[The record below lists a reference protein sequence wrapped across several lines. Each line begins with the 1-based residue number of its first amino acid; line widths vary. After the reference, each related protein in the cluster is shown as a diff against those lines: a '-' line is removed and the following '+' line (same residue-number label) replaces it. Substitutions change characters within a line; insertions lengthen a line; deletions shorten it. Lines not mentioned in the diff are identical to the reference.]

1 MRGSLCRYSRL
12 GWLAGVGVGL
22 AFVPGLLW
30 ATEGGAGQPT
40 HGLVASIGA
49 SIIVASVLGYVANLL
64 RQPLLLAYIA
74 AGVVIGPKMGLG
86 LVASESDIQ
95 VIAEV
100 GLILLLFMIGLE
112 IDIKKLLESGKSLVV
127 TGVSQFLLSVALGLG
142 FFSLLG
148 YSVGGG
154 NYDLAYLAV
163 CCAISSTTIV
173 VKLLY
178 EKFELDTLAGR
189 ITLGVLVF
197 QDVWAIVFLGLQPN
211 LAQPAVHEILW
222 SFGKG
227 ALLIAAS
234 LLLAKYALGR
244 VFEKVAKLP
253 ELVLVASLGWV
264 FLICAGAN
272 YLGLS
277 LEMGALIAGVAIS
290 TFPYNLDVIA
300 KIVSIRDFFVTLF
313 FVGLGMLIP
322 NPLEDLGILAVAGVA
337 ALFLIVSRFLVVFP
351 ILYFL
356 RSGLRVSLLVPINL
370 AQISEFA
377 LVIAAIGINMGHIG
391 PEVLSVVIFV
401 FAVTS
406 ITSTYMIAYSHPLQR
421 MMSGALKRVGIKDIP
436 EVAAESLPAAPKDIA
451 ILGFYRVASA
461 LIAELRAQG
470 GQMLD
475 RLLVVDFNPVAR
487 RELQALGVKSVYGDI
502 SHMETLQHAGIADV
516 KVVLCTIPDSIL
528 KGTHNLRLIRQ
539 VRKLAPQAKLL
550 VTAETTKAALGMYQ
564 EGADYVLVPGMVAAR
579 QLVPVIARLL
589 AADQARLKQAESE
602 ELSRRQE
609 ILD

>member
-1 MRGSLCRYSRL
+1 VRGSLCRYSRP
-12 GWLAGVGVGL
+12 GWLAWVGVGL
-22 AFVPGLLW
+22 ALVPGLLW

-112 IDIKKLLESGKSLVV
+112 IDIKKLLESGKPLVV

-154 NYDLAYLAV
+154 SYDLAYLAV

-264 FLICAGAN
+264 FLICAGAS

-356 RSGLRVSLLVPINL
+356 KSGLRVSLLVPINL

-421 MMSGALKRVGIKDIP
+421 MMSSVLKRVGVKDIP
-436 EVAAESLPAAPKDIA
+436 EVAAESIPGAPKDIA

-475 RLLVVDFNPVAR
+475 RLLVVDFNPVVR

-502 SHMETLQHAGIADV
+502 SHMETLQHAGIADA

-539 VRKLAPQAKLL
+539 VRKLAPHAKLL
-550 VTAETTKAALGMYQ
+550 VTAETTKAALGMYH
-564 EGADYVLVPGMVAAR
+564 EGADYVLVPGTVAAR
-579 QLVPVIARLL
+579 QLVPVITRLL